1 MRGMKSHLKEVG
13 GSGQALSSPSV
24 NFIFSSIETECKKG
38 SQRGL
43 GAPRFQDRP
52 ETMGG
57 GGGKKVQP
65 PGRTSYSIW

>member
-1 MRGMKSHLKEVG
+1 MRGVKSHLKEVG

-24 NFIFSSIETECKKG
+24 KLIFSSIETECKKR

-57 GGGKKVQP
+57 TKKVQP
-65 PGRTSYSIW
+65 PGRTSSSIW